1 MGLRVLDTENSLRP
15 GYCSK
20 DSILGFGSF
29 TYILMGTLDLPLHGE
44 SWDILLF
51 LTCPNRLN
59 LLFWAE
65 IPDGAAHQANLDG
78 SNKTEI
84 IDYLYQPGEYLL
96 QQRQYVYVKAAS

>member
-1 MGLRVLDTENSLRP
+1 M
-15 GYCSK
+15 
-20 DSILGFGSF
+20 
-29 TYILMGTLDLPLHGE
+29 YILMGTLDPPLHGE
-44 SWDILLF
+44 SCDILLF

-84 IDYLYQPGEYLL
+84 IDYLYQPG
-96 QQRQYVYVKAAS
+96 